1 MHTSKYVGCGGSPGT
16 QICDHPQVC
25 KGHYFDAHC
34 GWWRLSAQKSI
45 SVVLPKEENAS
56 VRQTCINKKCTKKC
70 TKKCAKKVYK
80 KNEPKIAK
88 EEEGCQCAARAAAPL
103 RSHIRGDLQS
113 KLCHTF
119 CTCFFFLIAL
129 FFHTIF

>member
-16 QICDHPQVC
+16 QICNHPQVC

-45 SVVLPKEENAS
+45 SVVLPRMRTPVYDKS
-56 VRQTCINKKCTKKC
+56 VSTKSVPKSVPKKCTKK
-70 TKKCAKKVYK
+70 VYQ

-113 KLCHTF
+113 
-119 CTCFFFLIAL
+119 
-129 FFHTIF
+129 